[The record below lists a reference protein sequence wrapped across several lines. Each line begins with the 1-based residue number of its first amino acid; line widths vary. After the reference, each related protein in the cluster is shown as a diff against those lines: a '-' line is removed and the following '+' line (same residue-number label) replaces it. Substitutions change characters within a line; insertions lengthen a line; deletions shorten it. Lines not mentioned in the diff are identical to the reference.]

1 MVQARVDV
9 DSTVGSSA
17 DVPARLHICVL
28 GPLQVEVDG
37 TRRDLRR
44 PAERL
49 LLGMLAAAPGEYID
63 AAELVEAGWPEAEPI
78 AGRRTLATTIWRL
91 RRTLE
96 PASAAVVGRGAPAG
110 YALDPGR
117 TTFAADT
124 FDTDR
129 ARGRE
134 RLLADDL
141 DGAIEALT
149 AALGRWR
156 GEPLA
161 DLGDHP
167 RIRAQRVRLQELRH
181 GALEDLA
188 TALSRA
194 GRPQDAL
201 VHLERLL
208 DDEPLREQ
216 AWALRIGA
224 LVDLGQHDRAAR
236 MVDEARRHLAEIG
249 LEPGLALRRAA
260 TRIRDRLDAPPLAT
274 ATPSTLPN
282 LPGPFVGRDHELDRL
297 LQLVS
302 GPGDSRLA
310 LVLGPA
316 GTGKTRLA
324 VEVAAHAGRPVRY
337 LSLTRG
343 GRDPLG
349 GIAQMVR
356 TVVGDSMLGD
366 DLPAGVARILD
377 PAASALHI
385 DDLDAAEARHTLVD
399 TVAQLVAEA
408 AGSAGMVLVVD
419 DAHAS
424 SAAMLAL
431 LHHLATGGVA
441 APVTVLALVRTPVPS
456 TAPLAEAEHV
466 AATVVTLTGL
476 GHDEVGALSAALLP
490 AALDA
495 DHLRWVEHQTG
506 GNPLFVAVLL
516 ADPTVRAALAAG
528 ATPPRRS
535 GIDQAVAGFLAPYTG
550 TTRDVLRAAA
560 VLGRRTFDLG
570 LLADVVGAS
579 ADPDQLGSAVDAAR
593 GGGVLLDDAGGL
605 DVYAFAHGLI
615 RDVLAAEVPTAE
627 RHRWHRAC
635 ALALERRLASDPTLL
650 HEVAD
655 HHARAWPATPAAD
668 AARWLVTSANALSQA
683 TEHDAAVERLAA
695 ATDLLGRDA
704 QAPVRSVVHAH
715 LALAAARIDLGDL
728 DGSVAATQ
736 TAARLAREAGW
747 ADGVAMA
754 AARAADTGVATRTD
768 HQAVEELLL
777 EAAALVDEIDARL
790 AGLVVA
796 ALSRRRPVAADRL
809 ADRARDRCVRDG
821 SGKQLAR
828 LQNELWDV
836 AIGPEAVAVAEEVAS
851 IGASIGSAR
860 LEAGGLIKA
869 WISRLSLGE
878 ATFHDPVAERIG
890 RLVDEAM
897 EPTLDWTWLTWL
909 AARSIATGYFDE
921 AEALLARTLR
931 LPLHL
936 QRERLGRPTG
946 RLLSTQ
952 ATQRVWM
959 AFLRNDA
966 DALRTAMRTAPG
978 SWTQNEV
985 DQRWLMLVRH
995 GGDRR
1000 ASQDVLDDLTAA
1012 ARTMVRPTRSRLLTA
1027 VLLGDEAAPFGHR
1040 PGIEFARS
1048 VMNEHAG
1055 EQIVNHDVYL
1065 GAVDQHLG
1073 WIDLYTEQF
1082 DDAVVRLD
1090 RALAQVEAA
1099 GSRPYAVRVR
1109 RTLAAAL
1116 RGRGGAGDA
1125 DRATALES
1133 EAMVLAAEIGAL
1145 PGVYRPRLAT
1155 DPAADPGDHTAV

>member
-28 GPLQVEVDG
+28 GPLQVDVDG
-37 TRRDLRR
+37 TPCVLRR

-63 AAELVEAGWPEAEPI
+63 AAELVEAGWPDAEPI

-96 PASAAVVGRGAPAG
+96 PASAAVIGRGAPAG
-110 YALDPGR
+110 YALDAGR
-117 TTFAADT
+117 TTFAADA
-124 FDTDR
+124 FDSDR

-149 AALGRWR
+149 VALGRWR

-260 TRIRDRLDAPPLAT
+260 TRIRDRVDAPPAT
-274 ATPSTLPN
+274 AAASSPPN
-282 LPGPFVGRDHELDRL
+282 LPGPFVGREHERDRL
-297 LQLVS
+297 LRLIAA
-302 GPGDSRLA
+302 PGESRLA
-310 LVLGPA
+310 LMLGPA

-324 VEVAAHAGRPVRY
+324 VEAAAQADRPVRY
-337 LSLTRG
+337 LSLARG

-349 GIAQMVR
+349 GIAQVVR
-356 TVVGDSMLGD
+356 AVVGETLLGD
-366 DLPAGVARILD
+366 ELPAGVARVLD
-377 PAASALHI
+377 PAATALQI
-385 DDLDAAEARHTLVD
+385 DDLDAADARHALVG

-408 AGSAGMVLVVD
+408 AGSAGMVLIVD

-424 SAAMLAL
+424 SSAMLAL
-431 LHHLATGGVA
+431 LRHLAVGGVA

-456 TAPLAEAEHV
+456 AAPLADAERV
-466 AATVVTLTGL
+466 ASMVVTLGGL
-476 GHDEVGALSAALLP
+476 GRAELGELSGALLP
-490 AALDA
+490 AALDTA
-495 DHLRWVEHQTG
+495 RLSWVEEQTG
-506 GNPLFVAVLL
+506 GNPLFVSVLL
-516 ADPTVRAALAAG
+516 ADATVRNALAAG
-528 ATPPRRS
+528 ATPPRRT
-535 GIDQAVAGFLAPYTG
+535 GIGHAVTGFLAPFTG
-550 TTRDVLRAAA
+550 STREVLRAAA

-570 LLADVVGAS
+570 LLADVVGAGT
-579 ADPDQLGSAVDAAR
+579 DPDELGSAVDAAR
-593 GGGVLLDDAGGL
+593 AGGVLLDDAGGL

-615 RDVLAAEVPTAE
+615 RDVLVAEVPTAE

-635 ALALERRLASDPTLL
+635 ALALERRLATDPTLL
-650 HEVAD
+650 HDVAD
-655 HHARAWPATPAAD
+655 HHARAWPATAAAD
-668 AARWLVTSANALSQA
+668 AARWLVTSASALSQA
-683 TEHDAAVERLAA
+683 TEHEAAVERLSA

-728 DGSVAATQ
+728 HGSIVATQ
-736 TAARLAREAGW
+736 NASRVAREAGW

-754 AARAADTGVATRTD
+754 AIRAADTGVATPTD
-768 HQAVEELLL
+768 HQAVETLLL
-777 EAAALVDEIDARL
+777 EAAALADEIDLRL
-790 AGLVVA
+790 AGMVVS

-809 ADRARDRCVRDG
+809 AERARARCVRDG
-821 SGKQLAR
+821 SGEQLAR
-828 LQNELWDV
+828 LQNELWDI
-836 AIGPEAVAVAEEVAS
+836 AIGAEAVAVADEVAAL
-851 IGASIGSAR
+851 GASIGSAR
-860 LEAGGLIKA
+860 LEAAGLMKG
-869 WISRLSLGE
+869 WISRLALGE
-878 ATFHDPVAERIG
+878 STFGDPVAERIG
-890 RLVDEAM
+890 RLVDEAV
-897 EPTLDWTWLTWL
+897 EPMLDWTWLTWL
-909 AARSIATGYFDE
+909 AARSIATGHFDDG
-921 AEALLARTLR
+921 AVLLDRTLR

-936 QRERLGRPTG
+936 RRERLGRPTG

-959 AFLRNDA
+959 AFLRNDP
-966 DALRTAMRTAPG
+966 DALRAAMRTAPG

-985 DQRWLMLVRH
+985 DHRWLMLVRH

-1000 ASQDVLDDLTAA
+1000 PSQATLDDLTAA
-1012 ARTMVRPTRSRLLTA
+1012 ANAMVRPTRSRLLTA

-1048 VMNEHAG
+1048 VMQEHAG
-1055 EQIVNHDVYL
+1055 EHIVNHDVYL

-1082 DDAVVRLD
+1082 DDAVAHLE
-1090 RALAQVEAA
+1090 RALGQLEAV
-1099 GSRPYAVRVR
+1099 GSRPYVVRVR

-1116 RGRGGAGDA
+1116 RGRGARGDA
-1125 DRATALES
+1125 DRAAVLE
-1133 EAMVLAAEIGAL
+1133 ADAAVLAAELGAL
-1145 PGVYRPRLAT
+1145 PGVYRPRLAS
-1155 DPAADPGDHTAV
+1155 DPAVDRGDHTAV